1 MLAVMCGVTGQPVYK
16 DFICIQ
22 RVSAPDL
29 IIAPLAEEHV
39 KIEVRFYQ
47 EPETPGPLIGIVVRF
62 APDDDEIADFV
73 DLRWL
78 ESPQEALGLLEGLQ
92 TGADNTM
99 GVYLFDHASLRYLQ
113 LVRRGS

>member
-1 MLAVMCGVTGQPVYK
+1 MIAVMCGVTGQLYK

-29 IIAPLAEEHV
+29 ISAPLAEEHV

-47 EPETPGPLIGIVVRF
+47 EPESPGPLIGIVVRF

-78 ESPQEALGLLEGLQ
+78 ESPQEAFELLESLQ
-92 TGADNTM
+92 TDNV
-99 GVYLFDHASLRYLQ
+99 GIYLFDHASLRYLQ
-113 LVRRGS
+113 LVRRG